1 LWIVY
6 IFSFKPYK
14 EKYFNILALIDE
26 VGVLVVIALYSNT
39 TFINGSITLLTQEIV
54 GYATGVIVEIVLIL
68 NLIFT
73 SVYYKK
79 RNPP

>member
-1 LWIVY
+1 M
-6 IFSFKPYK
+6 
-14 EKYFNILALIDE
+14 ALIDE

-39 TFINGSITLLTQEIV
+39 TFINGSISLLTQEIM

-73 SVYYKK
+73 SVFYKK